1 VKKVIAV
8 YLLST
13 VLAVSVGLSCKKSS
27 SSDDQKTCKTCK
39 VFGGDGPNN
48 VIHEE
53 KVCSDEQ
60 EQELRTAFPGRK
72 IECQ

>member
-1 VKKVIAV
+1 MKKMLALL
-8 YLLST
+8 LLSML
-13 VLAVSVGLSCKKSS
+13 LAVSLVMSCKKSS
-27 SSDDQKTCKTCK
+27 SPDQTTCKTCK

-53 KVCSDEQ
+53 KVCSDAQ
-60 EQELRTAFPGRK
+60 EQALEAAFPGRR

>member
-1 VKKVIAV
+1 MKKIIAA
-8 YLLST
+8 YLLSI
-13 VLAVSVGLSCKKSS
+13 VLTGTLEMSCKKSS
-27 SSDDQKTCKTCK
+27 ADKQNCKTCK

-60 EQELRTAFPGRK
+60 EQALHTAFPGRK